1 MDGCTDTVTSSA
13 SFCEEICLPKKAVIN
28 NNKSSLRRFDR
39 AQKSKEVVYKSG
51 SRMEDKETKLNK
63 DVMSAKRD
71 CKEQLD
77 HDYTNNSSVNISTN
91 SQQIVQRRNYFL
103 KNKKETANRWMI

>member
-1 MDGCTDTVTSSA
+1 MCWSMDGCTDTVTSST

-51 SRMEDKETKLNK
+51 SRMEDKETKLNNT
-63 DVMSAKRD
+63 
-71 CKEQLD
+71 Q
-77 HDYTNNSSVNISTN
+77 
-91 SQQIVQRRNYFL
+91 
-103 KNKKETANRWMI
+103 KNDFCSLFNFIN